1 MNALT
6 SMIFTIL
13 LATVSSGMMDVVAND
28 SCHYSNDGICDEPP
42 LEGGCAVGTDM
53 NDCIGERYYPCQY
66 INDGVCDEGPDHQYC
81 LPGTDTNDCC
91 ENGMLKTW
99 NETDINFGRDLSDA
113 ICEGFILDYR
123 RMMATTPIQEEITPM
138 TCSGVLECSTIL
150 QDEKS
155 NEVNKE
161 TKDQFLSSLFFQF
174 IFVYCSCIYYQRII
188 DGLEFIRDN
197 IGIILKIWCN
207 IIKCI
212 IYLFLLALSIGIV
225 VSAIG
230 DQEKEKEM
238 TLLKIMGLVAF
249 LDYVDERENNR
260 VEDEGEDEVYRRWRR
275 RRERHNA
282 VPLDR
287 L

>member
-13 LATVSSGMMDVVAND
+13 LANVSSGMMDVVAND
-28 SCHYSNDGICDEPP
+28 SCHYSNDGTCDEPV

-99 NETDINFGRDLSDA
+99 NETDINFGRDLSGA

-138 TCSGVLECSTIL
+138 TCSGVLECSNLL
-150 QDEKS
+150 QEEKS
-155 NEVNKE
+155 NEVKKE
-161 TKDQFLSSLFFQF
+161 TKNQFLSSLFFQF

-197 IGIILKIWCN
+197 IDIIFKIWCN
-207 IIKCI
+207 ILKCI
-212 IYLFLLALSIGIV
+212 VYLFLLAVSIGAV
-225 VSAIG
+225 FSAIG
-230 DQEKEKEM
+230 DKEKEQG
-238 TLLKIMGLVAF
+238 LLKVMGLVAF
-249 LDYVDERENNR
+249 LDYVDERENER
-260 VEDEGEDEVYRRWRR
+260 GGEGVDEEEEYRRWRR
-275 RRERHNA
+275 RR
-282 VPLDR
+282 DR
-287 L
+287 YN